1 MLSKSIRYEWRASV
15 RGMLPLYLAMALLAV
30 MSNFA
35 QKYLD
40 AGSDIKIIN
49 TLSVITMMLFFV
61 GLFVISISGIVLTVQ
76 RFYRSFFSDEG
87 YLTMTLPLSTHKLIL
102 SRLIVSV
109 IWYALS
115 FFACV
120 LSVFIMIVG
129 GKELKLFP
137 GALRELFSALREL
150 IQRSEGKVVGG
161 AVLLCF
167 ELLLCWVLFS
177 ALCSLA
183 IYAAMAIGHSFNK
196 HKSLLSVAFAIAFY
210 QVGSFLGIVSVAEL
224 AERIFP
230 HVSDKQFTAVS
241 ELYKSCTLLGITA
254 LLLLLAGAVCYFVSH
269 YFLTKHLNLE

>member
-1 MLSKSIRYEWRASV
+1 MLSKSIRYEWRAST
-15 RGMLPLYLAMALLAV
+15 RKMLPLYLAMLALSV
-30 MSNFA
+30 VSHFA
-35 QKYLD
+35 QRYLD
-40 AGSDIKIIN
+40 AGSDIRIIN
-49 TLSVITMMLFFV
+49 ILSVITMILFFA
-61 GLFVISISGIVLTVQ
+61 GLAAISISGIVLTVQ

-102 SRLIVSV
+102 SRLTVSV

-129 GKELKLFP
+129 GKELMLFP

-196 HKSLLSVAFAIAFY
+196 HKSLLSVVFAIAFY

-230 HVSDKQFTAVS
+230 HVSDMEFFAVT
-241 ELYKSCTLLGITA
+241 ELYRACTLFGVTA
-254 LLLLLAGAVCYFVSH
+254 LLLLLAGAVCYFVTH
-269 YFLTKHLNLE
+269 YFLTRHLNLE

>member
-1 MLSKSIRYEWRASV
+1 MLSKSIRYEWRAST
-15 RGMLPLYLAMALLAV
+15 RRMLPLYLAMAVLAV

-35 QKYLD
+35 QRYL
-40 AGSDIKIIN
+40 SSNNTSRLVN
-49 TLSVITMMLFFV
+49 TLSVLTMILFFI
-61 GLFVISISGIVLTVQ
+61 GLSAIGISAVFITVQ

-87 YLTMTLPLSTHKLIL
+87 YLTMTLPVSTHKLIL

-115 FFACV
+115 FLAGT
-120 LSVFIMIVG
+120 LSVVILLVG
-129 GKELKLFP
+129 AKELKLFP

-161 AVLLCF
+161 AVLFCF

-196 HKSLLSVAFAIAFY
+196 HKSLLSVVFAIAFY

-230 HVSDKQFTAVS
+230 HVSDKQFTVVT
-241 ELYKSCTLLGITA
+241 ELYSSCALLGIAA
-254 LLLLLAGAVCYFVSH
+254 LLLLLAGAVCYFVTH

>member
-1 MLSKSIRYEWRASV
+1 MLRKAIKYEWKASV
-15 RGMLPLYLAMALLAV
+15 RGMLPLYLAMLALSV
-30 MSNFA
+30 VTHFA
-35 QKYLD
+35 QRYLD
-40 AGSDIKIIN
+40 AGGDIRIIN
-49 TLSVITMMLFFV
+49 TLSVITMILFFA
-61 GLFVISISGIVLTVQ
+61 GLFAISISAIVLTVQ
-76 RFYRSFFSDEG
+76 RFYRSFFSNEG

-120 LSVFIMIVG
+120 LSVFIMIAG

-150 IQRSEGKVVGG
+150 IQRSEGKVIGG

-177 ALCSLA
+177 ALCSLT

-196 HKSLLSVAFAIAFY
+196 HKSLLSVVFAIAFY
-210 QVGSFLGIVSVAEL
+210 QIGSFAGVISLSEL

-230 HVSDKQFTAVS
+230 HVSDMEFFAVT
-241 ELYKSCTLLGITA
+241 ELYRACTLSGVAA
-254 LLLLLAGAVCYFVSH
+254 LLLAFAGAVCYFVSH
-269 YFLTKHLNLE
+269 YFLTRHLNLE

>member
-1 MLSKSIRYEWRASV
+1 MLRKAIKYEWQAST
-15 RGMLPLYLAMALLAV
+15 RKMLPLYLAMAVLAV

-35 QKYLD
+35 QRYL
-40 AGSDIKIIN
+40 SSNNTSRLVN
-49 TLSVITMMLFFV
+49 TLSVLTMMLFV
-61 GLFVISISGIVLTVQ
+61 IGLCAIGISAVFITVQ
-76 RFYRSFFSDEG
+76 RFYRSFFSGEG

-102 SRLIVSV
+102 SRLTVSV

-120 LSVFIMIVG
+120 LSVFIMIAG

-254 LLLLLAGAVCYFVSH
+254 LLLMLAGAVCYFVSH